1 MARSFSLWIYL
12 RFARR
17 ASASALDGPVLDGSI
32 AIPNAQDSVPPVTDA
47 TPRIWLHAT
56 RATPLRS
63 LAHLARQMKQA
74 RPGLQFMVTGHAS
87 TPALSG
93 FPPGTLSAPLPEDRL
108 PDLQAFLD
116 RFQPSM
122 AVLTGLDLPPTLI
135 CAIADR
141 AIPLVLADVHLTP
154 KARKPWRWPRRM
166 AFSLLD
172 RFDLILARDLD
183 SIRVMQTFFST
194 GLNIEMTG
202 RLEETTEALPHSES
216 ERNAL
221 AKLLRTR
228 PVWLAAA
235 CPATEEAAV
244 VAAHSRAM
252 RYAHRI
258 LLILAPSEPSR
269 GGALCRDVAGR
280 RSECRAPVAGPG
292 TGGRRSGLYRRYGGR
307 DGPVVSAGPRDLHG
321 RHADRGRCG
330 PKPDGT
336 GGTWVGDRAWPPIP
350 APTPRPMPV

>member
-1 MARSFSLWIYL
+1 
-12 RFARR
+12 
-17 ASASALDGPVLDGSI
+17 
-32 AIPNAQDSVPPVTDA
+32 
-47 TPRIWLHAT
+47 
-56 RATPLRS
+56 
-63 LAHLARQMKQA
+63 
-74 RPGLQFMVTGHAS
+74 
-87 TPALSG
+87 
-93 FPPGTLSAPLPEDRL
+93 
-108 PDLQAFLD
+108 
-116 RFQPSM
+116 M
-122 AVLTGLDLPPTLI
+122 AVLTGLDLPPALI
-135 CAIADR
+135 CTIADR

-183 SIRVMQTFFST
+183 SIRVMHTLISS

-221 AKLLRTR
+221 AELLRTR

-235 CPATEEAAV
+235 CPPTEEAAV

-269 GGALCRDVAGR
+269 GSALAETLQVAGLNVAR
-280 RSECRAPVAGPG
+280 RSQDQEPEDDVQVFIADTDDEMGLWYRLAPV
-292 TGGRRSGLYRRYGGR
+292 TYM
-307 DGPVVSAGPRDLHG
+307 
-321 RHADRGRCG
+321 
-330 PKPDGT
+330 
-336 GGTWVGDRAWPPIP
+336 GGTLVEGGAGRNPMEPAALGSAIVHGPQFGPYPEAYARLADAFAARRVASGPDLADAITDLIAPDKAAFLAHNAWAAASGGAEVTERVMRLLFGLLAAGSDAP
-350 APTPRPMPV
+350 APKAMAGGKTRAAGKGAG